1 MPVRNGLITWRPADS
16 KKSRIFYYVCQ
27 YYELEPI
34 RYEHRQLHSAIFR
47 AAGTTGLAL
56 SGVEARWQKAMSLPR
71 LKWTI
76 NFEIC
81 ERLVNCGLDF
91 RHPEL
96 VYTPPRNYPYMG
108 VRAAL
113 RNWWKEQRAS
123 FITKPQEQGAE
134 IEPVGSSSIRIN
146 NQFTATFL
154 MLLCRKTK
162 GGNWRWNIELAS
174 REKPDVT
181 VAVPPR
187 AR

>member
-1 MPVRNGLITWRPADS
+1 LPVRNGLITWRPADS

-47 AAGTTGLAL
+47 AAGTTGLVL

-96 VYTPPRNYPYMG
+96 VYTPPRNYP
-108 VRAAL
+108 
-113 RNWWKEQRAS
+113 
-123 FITKPQEQGAE
+123 TKLQEQGAE